1 MALLHPLDVGLKLK
15 MLHFLDYSIEL
26 VNNNFWFP
34 HHHNNLIPRK
44 LPYIQFNNTFYLN
57 NSIYKTK
64 THPIKNKIATI
75 NKISFL
81 ILSGN
86 NKKILPSNCNIKE
99 LSPIAGI

>member
-1 MALLHPLDVGLKLK
+1 MDSFLSHKKLGGK
-15 MLHFLDYSIEL
+15 TLYKTRFS
-26 VNNNFWFP
+26 
-34 HHHNNLIPRK
+34 IPRK